1 MNLFVMRTIY
11 LIFIFMYTLNMSDL
25 ERVLTYLMEQGWK
38 PWDKDVDKIV
48 VCPKEEFADGRN
60 LFIEVF
66 FSNGF
71 STYRSF
77 RELVSLESGLRQFV
91 VEKRLF
97 ERNLNV
103 WTNHGMQREYDIYD
117 HTYWVIES
125 ALCIEEDLSEF
136 LVNSIIVSDE

>member
-1 MNLFVMRTIY
+1 
-11 LIFIFMYTLNMSDL
+11 
-25 ERVLTYLMEQGWK
+25 MEQGWN
-38 PWDKDVDKIV
+38 PWGIDTVDIDLFSVDFKRKNIHIWYMDYSN
-48 VCPKEEFADGRN
+48 PEKENYEQEFK
-60 LFIEVF
+60 
-66 FSNGF
+66 
-71 STYRSF
+71 SF

-91 VEKRLF
+91 SERKLF

-136 LVNSIIVSDE
+136 LVNSIIVSDDREPSDSD

>member
-1 MNLFVMRTIY
+1 MDYSNPEKENY
-11 LIFIFMYTLNMSDL
+11 
-25 ERVLTYLMEQGWK
+25 EQ
-38 PWDKDVDKIV
+38 
-48 VCPKEEFADGRN
+48 EFK
-60 LFIEVF
+60 
-66 FSNGF
+66 
-71 STYRSF
+71 SF

-117 HTYWVIES
+117 YTYRVIES

-136 LVNSIIVSDE
+136 LVNNIMVSHD

>member
-1 MNLFVMRTIY
+1 MDYSNPEKENY
-11 LIFIFMYTLNMSDL
+11 
-25 ERVLTYLMEQGWK
+25 EQ
-38 PWDKDVDKIV
+38 
-48 VCPKEEFADGRN
+48 EFK
-60 LFIEVF
+60 
-66 FSNGF
+66 
-71 STYRSF
+71 SF

-91 VEKRLF
+91 SERKLF

-136 LVNSIIVSDE
+136 LVNSIIVSDDREPSDSD

>member
-1 MNLFVMRTIY
+1 MDYDPPEKENY
-11 LIFIFMYTLNMSDL
+11 
-25 ERVLTYLMEQGWK
+25 EQ
-38 PWDKDVDKIV
+38 
-48 VCPKEEFADGRN
+48 EFK
-60 LFIEVF
+60 
-66 FSNGF
+66 
-71 STYRSF
+71 SF

-117 HTYWVIES
+117 HTYWIIES

-136 LVNSIIVSDE
+136 LVNNIMVSDDRKPSNSD

>member
-1 MNLFVMRTIY
+1 MRAIH
-11 LIFIFMYTLNMSDL
+11 LIFIFMYTLNMREL
-25 ERVLTYLMEQGWK
+25 ERVLTHLMEQGWE
-38 PWDKDVDKIV
+38 PWGKGVDKIV
-48 VCPKEEFADGRN
+48 VCPKEEFTDDRN
-60 LFIEVF
+60 LFIDVN

-91 VEKRLF
+91 VERKLF
-97 ERNLNV
+97 EKNLNV

-117 HTYWVIES
+117 HTYWIIES

-136 LVNSIIVSDE
+136 LVNNITLDND